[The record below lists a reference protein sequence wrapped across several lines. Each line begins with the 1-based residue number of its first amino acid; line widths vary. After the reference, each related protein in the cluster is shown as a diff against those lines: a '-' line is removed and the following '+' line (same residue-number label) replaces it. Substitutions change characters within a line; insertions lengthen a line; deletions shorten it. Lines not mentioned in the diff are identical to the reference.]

1 MFNPIREPKHLV
13 MKRKKNKAAKKSGG
27 KKLIEKAGLA
37 IKHEFYLEASWILS
51 ALFERK
57 LHRILDSL
65 QPPSQTRGLTF
76 EQTIKR
82 VKYWHINSKY
92 PDLTS
97 HITSHLTVRLI
108 DDIRS
113 WKNQRNDILKDIPDI
128 HVSQARLEKLATEG
142 VKLYKE
148 LNKVVKSYKSAV
160 ELSEK

>member
-1 MFNPIREPKHLV
+1 
-13 MKRKKNKAAKKSGG
+13 MKRKKNKTAKKRGST
-27 KKLIEKAGLA
+27 KLIEKAGLA
-37 IKHEFYLEASWILS
+37 IKNEFYLEASWILS
-51 ALFERK
+51 ALFERR
-57 LHRILDSL
+57 LHRILDKL

-82 VKYWHINSKY
+82 VKYWHISSKH
-92 PDLTS
+92 PELASHLTS
-97 HITSHLTVRLI
+97 HLNVKLI

-113 WKNQRNDILKDIPDI
+113 WKNQRNEILKDMPEI

-148 LNKVVKSYKSAV
+148 LNKAVKTYKSAV